1 VHLNRAVTVL
11 SVAAAIVAA
20 TAAPALAAPPTN
32 DTIDNAIPVDVGYR
46 AVVNTTDATTDS
58 VDAQLNQSCG
68 APATDASVWY
78 TLQPAADGAV
88 IIDVSRSSYSAGV
101 AVGVGTPGSLQTVA
115 CGPGTIL
122 RDAQAGQTYYV
133 LAFDDQQDG
142 TGNGGRLS
150 ISFMATDTPTATL
163 AVSRSARLDDNGNAV
178 LHGTFRCENGNPIQI
193 SGEAI
198 QIRTFT
204 SVRAQFATLRFG
216 QCDGTRH
223 SWEAVARA
231 FGADFR
237 TGSALV
243 SSFGFVC
250 GTFLC
255 TEGFSER
262 VVRLRPAQP

>member
-1 VHLNRAVTVL
+1 MT
-11 SVAAAIVAA
+11 
-20 TAAPALAAPPTN
+20 
-32 DTIDNAIPVDVGYR
+32 
-46 AVVNTTDATTDS
+46 
-58 VDAQLNQSCG
+58 
-68 APATDASVWY
+68 
-78 TLQPAADGAV
+78 
-88 IIDVSRSSYSAGV
+88 
-101 AVGVGTPGSLQTVA
+101 VGVGTPGSLQTVA

-122 RDAQAGQTYYV
+122 LDAQAGQTYYV
-133 LAFDDQQDG
+133 LAFHDQEDG

-150 ISFMATDTPTATL
+150 ISVMGDRHPDGHPGGQPQCAPG
-163 AVSRSARLDDNGNAV
+163 RQRNAV

-231 FGADFR
+231 FGADVR

-243 SSFGFVC
+243 SSFGVVC